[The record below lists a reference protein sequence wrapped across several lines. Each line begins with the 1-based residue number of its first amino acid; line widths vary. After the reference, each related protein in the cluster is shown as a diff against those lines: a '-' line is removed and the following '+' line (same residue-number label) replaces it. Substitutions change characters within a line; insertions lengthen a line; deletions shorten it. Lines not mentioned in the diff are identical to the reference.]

1 MKIFISLNNL
11 KFKIINLRI
20 KKWMNISVSSIKQ
33 IIYNRKAQD
42 NNKKS
47 SSSQTNQGGFCR

>member
-1 MKIFISLNNL
+1 
-11 KFKIINLRI
+11 
-20 KKWMNISVSSIKQ
+20 MNISVSSIKQ
-33 IIYNRKAQD
+33 LKFQKFFKNRKAQD